1 MMNAVMRAT
10 MTRIGFTAAG
20 AIAIVDDQGLD
31 TLAEIQ
37 LLTDDEIESL
47 CRVVRR
53 PGGMVPGVGAGAAA
67 VQNPGVQVNQH
78 AEGHLKLMAFYLRH
92 QARVS
97 RVATPPDITLDSIRT
112 VRELREF
119 ESRPTRFRLIPAY
132 RPSMPRIGQRRW
144 KRLRNTFAL
153 ISESARFG

>member
-1 MMNAVMRAT
+1 MNAVMRAT

-67 VQNPGVQVNQH
+67 VQNQGVQGNQR
-78 AEGHLKLMAFYLRH
+78 AEGDLKLMAFYLRH

-97 RVATPPDITLDSIRT
+97 RVATPPDISLDSIRT
-112 VRELREF
+112 VRE
-119 ESRPTRFRLIPAY
+119 RFRLIPAY
-132 RPSMPRIGQRRW
+132 RPSTPRIGRRRW
-144 KRLRNTFAL
+144 KRLRNSFDL
-153 ISESARFG
+153 ISESARFR